1 VTGEPGLPQG
11 LRRRTRPVRPLITS
25 PKLADPAPGPRPAP
39 ELARYDHI
47 HAERSGLRG
56 PVTCR
61 GPRGAALGVPAGA
74 LGRDLTAVI
83 GARIRYHTGSLI
95 PRPALP
101 WSAQVPGIAGPACR
115 AYATQIAALA
125 DARKDRIGQHAATHA
140 LAWAVTALGPVP
152 ETRQPGRTGS
162 AAPPRSAPG
171 GDSRRIRRSGAG
183 WCASVV
189 SALLTGRVFGR
200 AWRRRIGPG
209 PCGCWGAGR
218 LRRPARPTRRRR
230 TGRGPAGR
238 SGCR

>member
-83 GARIRYHTGSLI
+83 GARIRYRTGSLI

-115 AYATQIAALA
+115 AYATQIAALT

-140 LAWAVTALGPVP
+140 LPWAVTALGPVP
-152 ETRQPGRTGS
+152 EDPPARADWQRR
-162 AAPPRSAPG
+162 AASIG
-171 GDSRRIRRSGAG
+171 
-183 WCASVV
+183 
-189 SALLTGRVFGR
+189 
-200 AWRRRIGPG
+200 AWRGLAQDPAIWCWMVRIGGVG
-209 PCGCWGAGR
+209 PSYR
-218 LRRPARPTRRRR
+218 
-230 TGRGPAGR
+230 
-238 SGCR
+238 